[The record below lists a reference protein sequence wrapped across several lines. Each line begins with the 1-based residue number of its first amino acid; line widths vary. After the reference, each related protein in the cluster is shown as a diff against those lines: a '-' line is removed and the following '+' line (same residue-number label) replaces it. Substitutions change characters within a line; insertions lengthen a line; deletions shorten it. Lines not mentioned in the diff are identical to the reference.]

1 MNQEPKRGHFA
12 KEKGEVILRE
22 HEYDGIQEYDQKLP
36 NWWLFTFYGA
46 IVFFIGYWVLY
57 YNTEALKT
65 DRQNIVEAITT
76 IQKAKDA
83 ELEKTLA
90 SLDDATLVHNWA
102 TDPAIVSAG
111 EATYLTNCSAC
122 HAADLSATMDVG
134 GNKIPLPGLSLTDHQ
149 WKFGGKPMDIFKLI
163 NQGSPADSTGNNG
176 AKMQAWGQTLSPKQ
190 IAELVAFIIAK
201 LPDDF
206 KDIADHP
213 EEHHEKDDDEHD
225 EKKDD

>member
-1 MNQEPKRGHFA
+1 MSQEPKRGHFA

-46 IVFFIGYWVLY
+46 IVFFIGYWALY
-57 YNTEALKT
+57 YHTDMIKT
-65 DRQNIVEAITT
+65 DQVIIQEKIAA

-90 SLDDATLVHNWA
+90 TLDNSKLVHQWS

-122 HAADLSATMDVG
+122 HGADLSGTMVVG
-134 GNKIPLPGLSLTDHQ
+134 AAKIPLPGLPINDGV
-149 WKFGGKPMDIFKLI
+149 WKFGNKPMDIFKLI
-163 NQGSPADSTGNNG
+163 NEGSPPDSTGNNG
-176 AKMQAWGQTLSPKQ
+176 AKMQAWGQTLNPKQ
-190 IAELVAFIIAK
+190 IAEVTAFIIAK
-201 LPDDF
+201 VPADF
-206 KDIADHP
+206 KDIP
-213 EEHHEKDDDEHD
+213 VE
-225 EKKDD
+225 

>member
-46 IVFFIGYWVLY
+46 IVFFIGYWGLY

-65 DRQNIVEAITT
+65 DRQNIVEAITN

-90 SLDDATLVHNWA
+90 SLDDSTLVHNWA

-122 HAADLSATMDVG
+122 HATDLSATMDVG

-149 WKFGGKPMDIFKLI
+149 WKFGGKPMQIFSLI

-176 AKMQAWGQTLSPKQ
+176 AKMQAWGQTLSPKK

-206 KDIADHP
+206 KDIADHH
-213 EEHHEKDDDEHD
+213 EEHHEKDDDEHH